1 MEREEGDVTGST
13 GRASKRREAMT
24 AWLFLAPFMAV
35 YIAFLVYPFAKG
47 VWISLYHWNVLA
59 VAMNPDA
66 KSFVGL
72 KNYIHL
78 FWGRGLQWGI
88 ATRPVLQGL
97 CVLAALL
104 AAWAFGKKRLSRS
117 VFVTLVVI
125 ALFLFFLFGWA
136 PGPHGRW
143 YDRRFWPTV
152 GNTVLFVAIVT
163 PSVTAL
169 SLVLAAVLNRETR
182 AMSVFRTIFFL
193 SQVLSVTVV
202 TLIWQILFSPQE
214 GLIANVVTLFGG
226 TPISWLTDQGFAMAA
241 IAITTI
247 WWSTGIA
254 MILFL
259 AGLQEISTEIY
270 EAAKLDDA
278 GPVQTF
284 WYITVP
290 NMKRTIG
297 LVLVLQIILQFQVFG
312 QSHLMTHG
320 GPDGQTQVLVRYIYQ
335 TAFRDSE
342 LGRAS
347 AIAVFLFAIMAGFSA
362 AQFLLSRGEGK

>member
-1 MEREEGDVTGST
+1 MKTST
-13 GRASKRREAMT
+13 SNALRRREALT
-24 AWLFLAPFMAV
+24 AWLFLTPFLAV
-35 YIAFLVYPFAKG
+35 YTAFLVYPFLKG

-78 FWGRGLQWGI
+78 FWGRGMEWSV
-88 ATRPVLQGL
+88 AARPLLQGL
-97 CVLAALL
+97 CVAGALAG
-104 AAWAFGKKRLSRS
+104 AWAFQRGRLSRRGLT
-117 VFVTLVVI
+117 VLIVV
-125 ALFLFFLFGWA
+125 AAFLFFLLGWA
-136 PGPHGRW
+136 PGPDGRW

-163 PSVTAL
+163 PSVTFL

-214 GLIANVVTLFGG
+214 GLIANIVMLFGG

-259 AGLQEISTEIY
+259 AGLQEISREIY
-270 EAAKLDDA
+270 EAARLDDA

-297 LVLVLQIILQFQVFG
+297 LVVVLQIILQFQVFG

-362 AQFLLSRGEGK
+362 AQFLLNRGDGK